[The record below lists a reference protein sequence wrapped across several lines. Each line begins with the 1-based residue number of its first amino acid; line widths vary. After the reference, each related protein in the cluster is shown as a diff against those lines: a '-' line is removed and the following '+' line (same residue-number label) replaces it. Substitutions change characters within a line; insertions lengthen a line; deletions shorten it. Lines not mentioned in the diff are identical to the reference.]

1 MNKVECKKCK
11 NSLKCFSNFKNIGRT
26 IIQVHAT
33 DSDSVNNGEVT
44 YWIKNTHGI
53 FEIDAK
59 TGLVR
64 LVSALQSNK
73 QNATYEMEVFA
84 QDHGITPNIGKALLV
99 VRSSN
104 THNHPPKFEEFYY
117 SLEVDENIS
126 GISLIR
132 VTAHDPDQGKAG
144 KINYRIIKSTHSAA
158 FRIDKSSGQIM
169 LVAPLDYESSK
180 YHEIIVEA
188 RDEAK
193 DSQFVTTVV
202 QIKVNLIYICTKLN

>member
-1 MNKVECKKCK
+1 M
-11 NSLKCFSNFKNIGRT
+11 
-26 IIQVHAT
+26 HAT
-33 DSDSVNNGEVT
+33 DPDSANNGEVT

-64 LVSALQSNK
+64 LVSALPANK

-84 QDHGITPNIGKALLV
+84 QDHGVTANIGKALLV

-104 THNHPPKFEEFYY
+104 THNHPPKFDEFYY
-117 SLEVDENIS
+117 SVQVDENIS
-126 GISLIR
+126 GINLVR
-132 VTAHDPDQGKAG
+132 VQANDPDHGKSG
-144 KINYRIIKSTHSAA
+144 KINYRIIKSTHPSA
-158 FRIDKSSGQIM
+158 FRIDRTSGQIM
-169 LVAPLDYESSK
+169 LVAPLDYETSR
-180 YHEIIVEA
+180 YHEMVVEA

-202 QIKVNLIYICTKLN
+202 QVKVKVNLIAME